1 MAPGRSFSMK
11 FDWKFW
17 AEFLKSMAW
26 PGLAALV
33 LLMFRKQIAE
43 LLTQAAR
50 ALRGQP
56 VQEASVQL
64 DTLPELSSSWSVG
77 SMDVRLLTP
86 PQVFNDNSRPF
97 FQDLLNT
104 GPGDYVVMD
113 LGKGQE
119 WLTSRLFLFS
129 LILGM
134 VRNLRTLVF
143 VESSSG
149 VRRRFLATAPPE
161 DVRRC
166 LALRYPW
173 LEEAWL
179 RASAAQYAREV
190 PGAGGSAEAGNRHP
204 LFAGAEVEMVRSFA
218 QDFIESIQRSGAPPE
233 GEQERYLKSP
243 TSPHVWEKTHWMDG
257 ERLERDLAGCL
268 RYDWCENSPDRPVK
282 AVVASVTRRKAPF
295 VALVDSDRRFVG
307 LVDRY
312 ALLDATKRLM
322 PGS

>member
-1 MAPGRSFSMK
+1 MK

-26 PGLAALV
+26 PGLAAFT

-56 VQEASVQL
+56 AHEALVQL
-64 DTLPELSSSWSVG
+64 DTLPELSSCWSVG

-86 PQVFNDNSRPF
+86 PQVFNGNSQPF
-97 FQDLLNT
+97 FQELLNN
-104 GPGDYVVMD
+104 GQGDYAVMD

-134 VRNLRTLVF
+134 VRNLRALVF
-143 VESSSG
+143 VESASG
-149 VRRRFLATAPPE
+149 VRRRFLATAAPE
-161 DVRRC
+161 DVRKC

-179 RASAAQYAREV
+179 RASAAQYAREGHGAADSTE
-190 PGAGGSAEAGNRHP
+190 GAGRQP
-204 LFAGAEVEMVRSFA
+204 LFAGAELDMVRSFA
-218 QDFIESIQRSGAPPE
+218 QGFIESIQRSEAPPE
-233 GEQERYLKSP
+233 GEQELYLKSP
-243 TSPHVWEKTHWMDG
+243 TSPHVWEKTQWMDG
-257 ERLERDLAGCL
+257 ARLERDLAGCL
-268 RYDWCENSPDRPVK
+268 RYDWCENSPDRPLK
-282 AVVASVTRRKAPF
+282 AVAASVTRRKAPF

-322 PGS
+322 PGF